1 MKTNIICIHGMYV
14 VKTGKTLVYEN
25 NNAVLEFDEDG
36 NVCIPDEYT
45 FSDEIVDIFTGIHYG
60 FDGIIHLIGEPVDSY
75 VSVVDKQRVKRGRH
89 SRSNNK
95 KAARRR
101 AFKASFVDNLP
112 F

>member
-1 MKTNIICIHGMYV
+1 MKTNIINIHGMYV
-14 VKTGKTLVYEN
+14 VRTGKTLVYEN
-25 NNAVLEFDEDG
+25 NNAVPEFDEDG
-36 NVCIPDEYT
+36 NFCIPDEYT

-60 FDGIIHLIGEPVDSY
+60 FDGIIHLIGKPVDSY

-95 KAARRR
+95 QAQRHARSM
-101 AFKASFVDNLP
+101 KQLNDDLP